1 MLLSLTLY
9 KNPSL
14 KILRAVMKHWQALCL
29 VSAFS
34 LTMVITT
41 REEIRFIHFV
51 LGAVLVSIYSR
62 PLVNISWM
70 NKQVVLVLCKG
81 LCEQRVKI
89 MYINVFF
96 PLLVGLAGALGGWC
110 HLAVAVLH
118 DPLCHHGS
126 LATICKQPE
135 VWGFFLFTLL
145 TIEWP
150 RYRLGW
156 FSGWH
161 CQGHIM

>member
-1 MLLSLTLY
+1 MCLAQCLL
-9 KNPSL
+9 
-14 KILRAVMKHWQALCL
+14 V
-29 VSAFS
+29 
-34 LTMVITT
+34 
-41 REEIRFIHFV
+41 
-51 LGAVLVSIYSR
+51 YSR

-70 NKQVVLVLCKG
+70 NKQIVLVLCKG

-89 MYINVFF
+89 MYISVFF
-96 PLLVGLAGALGGWC
+96 PLLVGLAGAVGGWC

-150 RYRLGW
+150 HYQLGVDQW
-156 FSGWH
+156 VTLSGPYHVMETILIGSGLRKLGSCLSSPINLSCVFWH
-161 CQGHIM
+161 AASFHLSEP